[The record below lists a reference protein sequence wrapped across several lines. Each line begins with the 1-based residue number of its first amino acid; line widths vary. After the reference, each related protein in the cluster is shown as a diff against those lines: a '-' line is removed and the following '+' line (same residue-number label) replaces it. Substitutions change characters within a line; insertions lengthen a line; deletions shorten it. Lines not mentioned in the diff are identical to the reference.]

1 MDHRCWSPG
10 VAEEQTEHRE
20 EDQQQRKDR
29 EHAVVGEESGE
40 VRAAVLDV
48 LLTTPIVK
56 AAVE

>member
-1 MDHRCWSPG
+1 

-40 VRAAVLDV
+40 VGPRSSTYF
-48 LLTTPIVK
+48 LTTPIVK